1 MPNSPPLTQLAHLP
15 ALSEALRALAHRGEV
30 RRYRK
35 NTLLIEEGD
44 HGDTLYLILAGR
56 LRSYA
61 IGDKGREI
69 TYGVYGPG
77 EYLGEMSLDGGPR
90 SANVIT
96 LEASSCVVITRT
108 TLERH
113 IAEYPQFAFELIAKV
128 IRRARA
134 ATLSAK
140 QLALNDVYGRL
151 VLLLNSLAV
160 AQARRHAA
168 GRRAADAAGDGQPAG
183 LLARDGQPA
192 DEGPGAGGYVR
203 RKDGHWVLRRPL
215 AGALVSAVFSA
226 PAGARGLR
234 VLGPAALAWRLV
246 AGRRPFGRRCSMSS
260 VSSPRGNP
268 RRPRRVSEPPARTCG
283 AATLVPFMRTRSAA
297 PVPAA
302 STPCKVGLSS
312 PRASSDGPRLS
323 GRRVG
328 PPPGVARHLLF
339 CPT

>member
-1 MPNSPPLTQLAHLP
+1 MPRS
-15 ALSEALRALAHRGEV
+15 SEPLRALARRGEV

-61 IGDKGREI
+61 SGDKGREI

-96 LEASSCVVITRT
+96 LEASTCAVITRT
-108 TLERH
+108 TLLQH
-113 IAEYPQFAFELIAKV
+113 IAEQPEFAFELIGKV

-151 VLLLNSLAV
+151 VLLLDALAV
-160 AQARRHAA
+160 AQPDGTPAD
-168 GRRAADAAGDGQPAG
+168 RRAADAPGAGEPAR

-192 DEGPGAGGYVR
+192 DEGPGAGWLPAAAAR
-203 RKDGHWVLRRPL
+203 RQWLLRPL
-215 AGALVSAVFSA
+215 
-226 PAGARGLR
+226 
-234 VLGPAALAWRLV
+234 
-246 AGRRPFGRRCSMSS
+246 
-260 VSSPRGNP
+260 
-268 RRPRRVSEPPARTCG
+268 PARW
-283 AATLVPFMRTRSAA
+283 
-297 PVPAA
+297 
-302 STPCKVGLSS
+302 
-312 PRASSDGPRLS
+312 
-323 GRRVG
+323 
-328 PPPGVARHLLF
+328 
-339 CPT
+339 